1 MTHDHQPSI
10 HHPCLPTIHCHLVV
24 HWWHCGLLLTPL
36 LGRCSIYRMP
46 SLACAA
52 AAAVRR
58 QQACGQGDVA
68 TGAGA
73 GTSAGAAP
81 ADALDLGS
89 TFYMLNPSGDL
100 ASTQAA
106 FEERFASLPGW
117 EVCGPPCLGRSH
129 EWGFDR
135 CSEGQGCLR
144 RLVKVTIS
152 DCWGLL
158 WAGAQTFR
166 Q

>member
-1 MTHDHQPSI
+1 
-10 HHPCLPTIHCHLVV
+10 
-24 HWWHCGLLLTPL
+24 
-36 LGRCSIYRMP
+36 MP

-58 QQACGQGDVA
+58 QQACSQGAAA
-68 TGAGA
+68 TEASGRA
-73 GTSAGAAP
+73 SAGAAA

-117 EVCGPPCLGRSH
+117 EV
-129 EWGFDR
+129 
-135 CSEGQGCLR
+135 
-144 RLVKVTIS
+144 
-152 DCWGLL
+152 
-158 WAGAQTFR
+158 
-166 Q
+166 